1 MLPNVDCDFYSLFF
15 WVMQGYLPVEASVL
29 DVEVWGLGGE
39 ATKRQQNVYKKRED
53 IFSEQR
59 RKVLIRANLN
69 HLPCSYWNV
78 HVCPQYSHFL
88 FQVDLKTFASWED
101 SPEKMM
107 MDMMSDPNTVQ
118 REDRWF
124 WFIPSGDV
132 QTIEFTA
139 HICLPIWLGHT
150 LFRLKY

>member
-69 HLPCSYWNV
+69 HLPCSY
-78 HVCPQYSHFL
+78 
-88 FQVDLKTFASWED
+88 
-101 SPEKMM
+101 
-107 MDMMSDPNTVQ
+107 
-118 REDRWF
+118 
-124 WFIPSGDV
+124 
-132 QTIEFTA
+132 
-139 HICLPIWLGHT
+139 
-150 LFRLKY
+150 